1 MFWTYSGG
9 IIWGNQ
15 EPLRSL
21 IWLFSL
27 WTFKKTNL
35 LFTDAKLAQ
44 LWTLKK
50 RHIKEQSWP
59 AQTLISDKIDRST
72 FWKTA
77 LECTLC
83 KNTIFSY
90 QKSKFHFWFGSL
102 KILYSSHFVV
112 SSKKSN
118 FETRWNFELFW

>member
-1 MFWTYSGG
+1 MMVAINLHNFECFEQG

-59 AQTLISDKIDRST
+59 AQTLIS
-72 FWKTA
+72 
-77 LECTLC
+77 
-83 KNTIFSY
+83 
-90 QKSKFHFWFGSL
+90 
-102 KILYSSHFVV
+102 
-112 SSKKSN
+112 
-118 FETRWNFELFW
+118 